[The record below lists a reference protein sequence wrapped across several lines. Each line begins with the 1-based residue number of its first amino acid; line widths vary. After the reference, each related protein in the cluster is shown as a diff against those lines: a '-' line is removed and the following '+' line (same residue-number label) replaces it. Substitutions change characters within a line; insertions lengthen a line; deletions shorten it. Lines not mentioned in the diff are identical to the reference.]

1 MSSRFVEAPVVFGRD
16 QSLIGVTCTPTESS
30 GHGRP
35 FVIFINAGI
44 VHRTGPNRIYVKLAR
59 RLAEAGF
66 RSLRFDLSGI
76 GDSVRPGSAR
86 AMSIQERAERDIEDA
101 LDFGRSKGE
110 AGAFVLIGL
119 CSGADN
125 ALRRM
130 GRDPRV
136 VGSVLLDMNAPRT
149 LGFYVRRYARRIVR
163 PDWWKSTFAGRN
175 GLHRRLWRRLRG
187 ARDGGGRDEVPE
199 VPELWPDAWLPR
211 DLMRDHL
218 ERIVAR
224 DGRLLCI
231 FTPGLD
237 AYNHREQFL
246 HVFPD
251 LDFRGCLRLEYF
263 ADSDH
268 TFSREFLQRRLID
281 TVVEWMTEAEFPDAP
296 EDTHQGEDRD
306 AAQARL
312 GRGSPSTS

>member
-1 MSSRFVEAPVVFGRD
+1 MSSGFVEAPVVFGRN

-30 GHGRP
+30 GHVRP
-35 FVIFINAGI
+35 FVIFITAGI

-76 GDSVRPGSAR
+76 GDSVESGSAGAVSLR
-86 AMSIQERAERDIEDA
+86 ERAERDIQDA
-101 LDFGRSKGE
+101 LDFGRSKCE
-110 AGAFVLIGL
+110 AGASVLIGL

-125 ALRRM
+125 ALRTM

-136 VGSVLLDMNAPRT
+136 VGSVLLDLNAPRT
-149 LGFYVRRYARRIVR
+149 LGFYVRRYARRIGS
-163 PDWWKSTFAGRN
+163 PEWWRSTFAGDN
-175 GLHRRLWRRLRG
+175 ALHRRLWRRLRG
-187 ARDGGGRDEVPE
+187 ARDGRAREEVPE

-231 FTPGLD
+231 FTPGLN
-237 AYNHREQFL
+237 AYNHRDQFL
-246 HVFPD
+246 RVFPG
-251 LDFRGCLRLEYF
+251 LDFRDCLRLEYF

-268 TFSREFLQRRLID
+268 TFSRAFLQRRLTD
-281 TVVEWMTEAEFPDAP
+281 AVVEWMTEAEFPDAP
-296 EDTHQGEDRD
+296 EDTRPGDDHD
-306 AAQARL
+306 AARARL
-312 GRGSPSTS
+312 GLGSRGTP